1 MNYQY
6 THVNFI
12 LVDSSSTNSL
22 FYSPENVVASKAN
35 YSQGLL
41 LFRLKNGRQ
50 FALGTLKIQE
60 LVPYKAVTKMIKS
73 EPGVKGVLTI
83 RNQTIAV
90 IDMAEVIGLGPISD
104 SKLSQSFIVVTDC
117 QRKVVGFIVS
127 QIEKIVETNWR
138 EIKQPDKKLG
148 TGVFITGTV
157 EVEGEFIQLIDV
169 ELLLNKIFPP
179 DPRVALAVVTDFQR
193 EQLKPMNI
201 LVDDS
206 LTARRQLTDVLEML
220 NVPFHVTDD
229 GHKALLYMREQASS
243 GHPVNLL
250 VSDIEMPG
258 LDGYELTFEVRNLP
272 VLAAAYIILHT
283 SLSSAISVGQAH
295 QVGANEAL
303 TKFDAKELVLSML
316 RGVEFI
322 NNPPK
327 E

>member
-1 MNYQY
+1 M
-6 THVNFI
+6 
-12 LVDSSSTNSL
+12 
-22 FYSPENVVASKAN
+22 EKVVTSKAN

-60 LVPYKAVTKMIKS
+60 LVPYKPVTAMVNS
-73 EPGVKGVLTI
+73 EPGVKGILTT
-83 RNQTIAV
+83 RDKTIAI
-90 IDMAEVIGLGPISD
+90 IDMAEVLGLGPIAEN
-104 SKLSQSFIVVTDC
+104 KLSQSFIVVTDC
-117 QRKVVGFIVS
+117 QRKVVGFVVS

-138 EIKQPDKKLG
+138 EIKQPDKRLG

-157 EVEGEFIQLIDV
+157 EVEGQFIQLIDV

-179 DPRVALAVVTDFQR
+179 DPRAALAVVTDFQR

-201 LVDDS
+201 LIVDDS
-206 LTARRQLTDVLEML
+206 LTARRQLTDVLELL
-220 NVPFHVTDD
+220 NVPCHVTDD
-229 GHKALLYMREQASS
+229 GHKALEYMREQASN

-258 LDGYELTFEVRNLP
+258 LDGYELTFEVRNSP
-272 VLAAAYIILHT
+272 ALAAAYIILHT
-283 SLSSAISVGQAH
+283 SLSSAISVGQAQ

-316 RGVEFI
+316 RGVEFN
-322 NNPPK
+322 NNPS
-327 E
+327 

>member
-1 MNYQY
+1 M
-6 THVNFI
+6 
-12 LVDSSSTNSL
+12 
-22 FYSPENVVASKAN
+22 ASKAN

-60 LVPYKAVTKMIKS
+60 LVPYKPVTSMVRS
-73 EPGVKGVLTI
+73 ESGVKGVLTI

-90 IDMAEVIGLGPISD
+90 IDMAEVIGLGPIPE
-104 SKLSQSFIVVTDC
+104 SKLKQSFIVVTDC
-117 QRKVVGFIVS
+117 QRRTVGFIVS
-127 QIEKIVETNWR
+127 QIDKIVETNWR

-148 TGVFITGTV
+148 AGVFITGTV
-157 EVEGEFIQLIDV
+157 KIEDEFIQLIDV
-169 ELLLNKIFPP
+169 ELLLNKIFPA
-179 DPRVALAVVTDFQR
+179 DPRAALAVVTDFQR

-201 LVDDS
+201 LVVDDS
-206 LTARRQLTDVLEML
+206 LTARRQLTDVLELL
-220 NVPFHVTDD
+220 NVPFHVTDN
-229 GHKALLYMREQASS
+229 GQEALLYMREQASN

-258 LDGYELTFEVRNLP
+258 LDGYELTFEVRNSP
-272 VLAAAYIILHT
+272 DLAAAYIILHT
-283 SLSSAISVGQAH
+283 SLSSEISVGQAH

-322 NNPPK
+322 NIQPK
-327 E
+327 D

>member
-1 MNYQY
+1 V
-6 THVNFI
+6 T
-12 LVDSSSTNSL
+12 
-22 FYSPENVVASKAN
+22 SKAN

-60 LVPYKAVTKMIKS
+60 LVPYKTVTPMINS
-73 EPGVKGVLTI
+73 EPGVKGILTI

-104 SKLSQSFIVVTDC
+104 SELSHSFIVVTDC

-138 EIKQPDKKLG
+138 EIKQPDKRLG

-157 EVEGEFIQLIDV
+157 EVEDEFIQLIDV
-169 ELLLNKIFPP
+169 ELLLNKILPP
-179 DPRVALAVVTDFQR
+179 DPRAVIAAVTDFQR

-201 LVDDS
+201 LVVDDS
-206 LTARRQLTDVLEML
+206 LTARRQLTDVLELL
-220 NVPFHVTDD
+220 NVPFNVTDN
-229 GHKALLYMREQASS
+229 GQKALVYMREQASNK
-243 GHPVNLL
+243 HPVNLL

-258 LDGYELTFEVRNLP
+258 LDGYELTFEVRNSP
-272 VLAAAYIILHT
+272 DLAAAYVILHT
-283 SLSSAISVGQAH
+283 SLSSAISVGQAQ

-303 TKFDAKELVLSML
+303 TKFDAKELVVSML

-322 NNPPK
+322 NSPPK
-327 E
+327 K

>member
-1 MNYQY
+1 M
-6 THVNFI
+6 
-12 LVDSSSTNSL
+12 
-22 FYSPENVVASKAN
+22 ASKAN

-60 LVPYKAVTKMIKS
+60 LVPYKPVTAMINS
-73 EPGVKGVLTI
+73 EPGVKGILTI
-83 RNQTIAV
+83 RDQTIAI
-90 IDMAEVIGLGPISD
+90 IDMAEVLGLGPVEESNL
-104 SKLSQSFIVVTDC
+104 SKSFIVVTDC

-148 TGVFITGTV
+148 TGVFVTGTV
-157 EVEGEFIQLIDV
+157 EVGNDVIQLMDV

-179 DPRVALAVVTDFQR
+179 DPKAALAVVTDVQR

-201 LVDDS
+201 LVVDDS
-206 LTARRQLTDVLEML
+206 LTARRQLTDVLELL
-220 NVPFHVTDD
+220 NVPCHVTDD
-229 GHKALLYMREQASS
+229 GKKALVYMHEQASN

-258 LDGYELTFEVRNLP
+258 LDGYELTFEVRNSP
-272 VLAAAYIILHT
+272 ALADAYIILHT
-283 SLSSAISVGQAH
+283 SLSSAISVSQAE
-295 QVGANEAL
+295 QVGANAAL
-303 TKFDAKELVLSML
+303 TKFDAKELVLAML

-322 NNPPK
+322 NNQSK
-327 E
+327 N

>member
-1 MNYQY
+1 
-6 THVNFI
+6 
-12 LVDSSSTNSL
+12 LV
-22 FYSPENVVASKAN
+22 SKAN

-41 LFRLKNGRQ
+41 LFRLKNGRR

-60 LVPYKAVTKMIKS
+60 LVPYKPITPMINS
-73 EPGVKGVLTI
+73 EPGVKGVLNI

-127 QIEKIVETNWR
+127 QIDKIVETNWR
-138 EIKQPDKKLG
+138 EIKQPDKRLG

-157 EVEGEFIQLIDV
+157 EVEDELIQLIDV
-169 ELLLNKIFPP
+169 ELLLNKILPP
-179 DPRVALAVVTDFQR
+179 DPRAALAVVTDFQR

-201 LVDDS
+201 LVVDDS
-206 LTARRQLTDVLEML
+206 LTARRQLTDVLELL
-220 NVPFHVTDD
+220 NIPFNVTDD
-229 GHKALLYMREQASS
+229 GQKALAYMREQALD

-258 LDGYELTFEVRNLP
+258 LDGYELTFEVRNSP
-272 VLAAAYIILHT
+272 SLADAYVILHT

-322 NNPPK
+322 NGPSK
-327 E
+327 KLGH